1 MRTGNPIS
9 VSLPGRGTADNP
21 PNRFEPLLLETDGE
35 WLESERLNGELPR
48 KVATQFFS
56 DHSRSV
62 LSRNNSPDVGFD
74 YSINPYRGCEHG
86 CTYCYARPT
95 HEFLGLSAGLDF
107 ETRIMVKGDAPR
119 LLDRELRSRRWRP
132 QVIALSGDTDCY
144 QPIERRMR
152 ITRRVLEVLA
162 RFGNPVE
169 IITKN
174 ALVLR
179 DADILADM
187 AARDLARVT
196 LSVTSLDPDL
206 ARSMEPRASTPAQR
220 LAAIAGLARAGIPVR
235 VNVAPVIPGLNDHE
249 IPAILKAAAE
259 AGAGAANAMLVRLPF
274 GVKDLFVDW
283 LRKDHPLRADRVI
296 QAIRSGRGGRL
307 SETRFSIRHKGEGVR
322 AEAIF
327 DMFAIHCRR
336 LGLST
341 SPEPLAT
348 HHFRVPPEPER
359 QLSLGLEEMD

>member
-1 MRTGNPIS
+1 MRAGNPIS
-9 VSLPGRGTADNP
+9 VPLPGRGTTDNP

-48 KVATQFFS
+48 KVATQFFA
-56 DHSRSV
+56 DHSRVV
-62 LSRNNSPDVGFD
+62 LSRNNSPDVAFD
-74 YSINPYRGCEHG
+74 YSVNPYRGCEHG

-107 ETRIMVKGDAPR
+107 ETRIMVKSDAPR
-119 LLDRELRSRRWRP
+119 LLDGELRSRRWIP
-132 QVIALSGDTDCY
+132 QVVALSGDTDCY
-144 QPIERRMR
+144 QPIERKMG

-179 DADILADM
+179 DADILAEM
-187 AARDLARVT
+187 AARGLARVT
-196 LSVTSLDPDL
+196 LSVTSLQPDL
-206 ARSMEPRASTPAQR
+206 ARSMEPRASLPAQR
-220 LAAIAGLARAGIPVR
+220 LEAIAGLVRAGIPVR

-249 IPAILKAAAE
+249 IPAILKAAAG
-259 AGAGAANAMLVRLPF
+259 AGAGGANAMLVRLPH
-274 GVKDLFVDW
+274 GVKELFVDW
-283 LRKDHPLRADRVI
+283 LRRDHPRRAGRVI
-296 QAIRSGRGGRL
+296 RAIRSVRGGRL
-307 SETRFSIRHKGEGVR
+307 SETRFGIRQKGEGVR

-327 DMFAIHCRR
+327 DLFAIHCRR

-341 SPEPLAT
+341 EPEPLAT
-348 HHFRVPPEPER
+348 HHFRVPRVPER
-359 QLSLGLEEMD
+359 QLSLGLEET